1 MPPVTIVDPLPKT
14 ATRLTWA
21 ILVRQ
26 WIQYLNSVIGNILSP
41 GNSNFEQVSSGTVP
55 DGWEFTSYPGGTG
68 GVDNSTSAS
77 GTNSFYFATG
87 GVAGGGF
94 LQSQTEIPYNPG
106 QGLYVSFW
114 YQSSAPTMSN
124 KIEILWFKKDGTACS
139 TPKSMIWAQATGNPS
154 TWTFAEG
161 CIASPDGDNT
171 LFQEPPSDAVFY
183 GVLITGGVPGSAV
196 AGSFWIDD
204 LKFQQIDPTFP
215 KTDSYTVRS
224 APLGS
229 LGSPIHMPGS
239 CGIYYTTDFSSAGN
253 GPVYVALPKIGSGK
267 RILFIN
273 RGLVLY
279 GTPQVYFYSQ
289 DGGGLVFSYGGNDPA
304 SCSELVGF
312 QGTWYVISHNS

>member
-1 MPPVTIVDPLPKT
+1 
-14 ATRLTWA
+14 
-21 ILVRQ
+21 
-26 WIQYLNSVIGNILSP
+26 
-41 GNSNFEQVSSGTVP
+41 
-55 DGWEFTSYPGGTG
+55 
-68 GVDNSTSAS
+68 VDNSTSAS

-114 YQSSAPTMSN
+114 YKSSAPTMSN

-139 TPKSMIWAQATGNPS
+139 TPKSVIWAQATGNPS

-171 LFQEPPSDAVFY
+171 LFQMPPSDAVFY

-215 KTDSYTVRS
+215 KTDSYTVLS

-229 LGSPIHMPGS
+229 LDSPIHMPGS
-239 CGIYYTTDFSSAGN
+239 CGIYYTTSFSGGGA

-273 RGLVLY
+273 SGPGAHV
-279 GTPQVYFYSQ
+279 TPVVYFYSQ
-289 DGGGLVFSYGGNDPA
+289 DGGGAVASFAVNEAA
-304 SCSELVGF
+304 SCFELVGLNG
-312 QGTWYVISHNS
+312 QWYRLYYTLL